1 MKYIMNLIKQLLSYD
16 AMTVDSSIVGNKY
29 YMAYGMLMD
38 LYPNLPE
45 DEQNMIRIALK
56 DVGLGKNL

>member
-16 AMTVDSSIVGNKY
+16 AMTVDSSIGNKY

-45 DEQNMIRIALK
+45 DKQKELRIALK